1 MAAKL
6 PDGWRTTSFR
16 FTLEPTVEQ
25 RQLIARHLGAARFA
39 WNQSLGLVKDALD
52 ARATDGTTDV
62 PWTPFSIINAFN
74 AWKRSPAAGSSD
86 GLPWRGE
93 VHQGVMEEACVD
105 LGRALGAVSGS
116 RNGTRKG
123 ARMGFPRF
131 TKRGRGTESCRFRA
145 KDRRSVQVGSDEAA
159 RVVKLPRIGVV
170 RVREDTRRVRR
181 LMRRGARPLQA
192 TLRRDG
198 RRLVVAITLACPP
211 LHQAH
216 HHRGGGPA
224 VGLDRGLTALVV
236 GATADGDEIMR
247 VENPRHLTRSLRQL
261 RRANRAMFRRRRG
274 SRRRERARRRVARL
288 HQRARDQRNDVT
300 NKLTTDLATTHGRIV
315 VETLGIRGLVR
326 TRLARAISD
335 AAWGD
340 FERQLDY
347 KLAWRSGEL
356 IRAPRWLPSTR
367 ACSACGEVGPAVP
380 LSEQTFTCSGCGHS
394 ADRDTDAAA
403 VLAAWADGRIT
414 LDAELEDRRPE
425 VPGDAKRSLR
435 GEPAREVPAGVFA
448 RPGDRTRSPL
458 AGTAEKAAVS
468 ELAA

>member
-6 PDGWRTTSFR
+6 PDDWRTASFR
-16 FTLEPTVEQ
+16 FTLEPTPEQ
-25 RQLIARHLGAARFA
+25 RELMARHLGASRFA
-39 WNQSLGLVKDALD
+39 WNQALRLVKDALD
-52 ARATDGTTDV
+52 ARETDATAEV

-74 AWKRSPAAGSSD
+74 AWKRSSEAGSPD
-86 GLPWRGE
+86 GLPWRDE

-131 TKRGRGTESCRFRA
+131 KKRGRTAESCRFRA
-145 KDRRSVQVGSDEAA
+145 KNRRSVQVGSGDAA

-216 HHRGGGPA
+216 HHQGGGPA

-236 GATADGDEIMR
+236 GATADGAEVVR
-247 VENPRHLTRSLRQL
+247 VENPRHLTRALRQL
-261 RRANRAMFRRRRG
+261 RRANRVLSRRRRG
-274 SRRRERARRRVARL
+274 SRRREQARRRMARL
-288 HQRARDQRNDVT
+288 HQRVRDQRNDFT
-300 NKLTTDLATTHGRIV
+300 NKLTTDLAKTHGRIC

-335 AAWGD
+335 AAWGEI
-340 FERQLDY
+340 ERQLDY
-347 KLAWRSGEL
+347 KLAWRSGEM

-367 ACSACGEVGPAVP
+367 ACSHCGEVGPALA
-380 LSEQTFTCSGCGHS
+380 LSKRTFICSGCGHS

-414 LDAELEDRRPE
+414 LDAEPHDCRPE
-425 VPGDAKRSLR
+425 VPGDGKRS
-435 GEPAREVPAGVFA
+435 PAGITGGGAAGVPA